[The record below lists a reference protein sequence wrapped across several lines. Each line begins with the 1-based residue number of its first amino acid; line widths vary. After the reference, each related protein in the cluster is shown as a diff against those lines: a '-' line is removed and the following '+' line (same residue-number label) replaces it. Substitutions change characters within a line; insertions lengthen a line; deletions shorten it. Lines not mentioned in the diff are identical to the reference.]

1 MRLGI
6 SQPDIIKVSCL
17 EVKMGK
23 EAEKFKDSR
32 ETHFWAERRGNELP
46 IRDLSTK
53 DGQPHRDTK
62 KKQHFARYSVKYYE
76 YKEFMQNIY
85 QISYK
90 IF

>member
-53 DGQPHRDTK
+53 DSRPH
-62 KKQHFARYSVKYYE
+62 QHTQRN
-76 YKEFMQNIY
+76 NI
-85 QISYK
+85 
-90 IF
+90 F

>member
-53 DGQPHRDTK
+53 DGPATHRDTK
-62 KKQHFARYSVKYYE
+62 RNNNLPKK
-76 YKEFMQNIY
+76 ML
-85 QISYK
+85 
-90 IF
+90 

>member
-6 SQPDIIKVSCL
+6 SQPDIISLSCL

-53 DGQPHRDTK
+53 DRPTTSTHK
-62 KKQHFARYSVKYYE
+62 KKQHFAK
-76 YKEFMQNIY
+76 N
-85 QISYK
+85 
-90 IF
+90 